1 MLPRLRFEEL
11 FADNGGGRNGQTI
24 RVYLKAWEGWIEAE
38 DALAGDEI
46 QDLHGLESLACCIR
60 QDKHG
65 CMRVRQTEANCN
77 CEACVGR
84 FCIEKTGDWPWVVRA
99 VCHAFTV
106 ATTVALLFLRSIPE
120 GSAAGS
126 KVAVTV
132 GVVAVPPP
140 TGMFAPGIVPAVI
153 RLWMNWDNDV
163 TCCCSVAFWLWSCCA
178 VGVPFE
184 L

>member
-1 MLPRLRFEEL
+1 MTPTVGYESPSARVLLLAAAHAALPKSDWCARFGVLGVTEDMLPRLRFEEL

-84 FCIEKTGDWPWVVRA
+84 FCIEKTGDWP
-99 VCHAFTV
+99 
-106 ATTVALLFLRSIPE
+106 
-120 GSAAGS
+120 
-126 KVAVTV
+126 
-132 GVVAVPPP
+132 
-140 TGMFAPGIVPAVI
+140 
-153 RLWMNWDNDV
+153 
-163 TCCCSVAFWLWSCCA
+163 
-178 VGVPFE
+178 
-184 L
+184 